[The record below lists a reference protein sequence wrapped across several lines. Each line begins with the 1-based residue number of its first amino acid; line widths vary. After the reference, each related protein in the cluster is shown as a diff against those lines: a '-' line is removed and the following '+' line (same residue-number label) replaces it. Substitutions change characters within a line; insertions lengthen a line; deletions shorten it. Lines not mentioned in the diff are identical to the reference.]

1 VHSGAF
7 FQSVVL
13 LHEWGSC
20 VVPSPWGR
28 IVERS
33 HVFPS
38 LQAAKAASTN
48 MKTAPFLTGS
58 ERWAVKYTI
67 VKKGQDAEG
76 MGDEKVE
83 EPVDLDL
90 SKTGAFADVLSKKVP
105 SAAFRSGI
113 RTFSQSRLAP
123 KPLLLRIVYH

>member
-1 VHSGAF
+1 VRAGVF

-20 VVPSPWGR
+20 VPSLWGG

-33 HVFPS
+33 DVLSF
-38 LQAAKAASTN
+38 LQAAKAASKN

>member
-1 VHSGAF
+1 MAVDKYILLKDLMF
-7 FQSVVL
+7 FL
-13 LHEWGSC
+13 G
-20 VVPSPWGR
+20 
-28 IVERS
+28 
-33 HVFPS
+33 
-38 LQAAKAASTN
+38 LQAAKAASKN
-48 MKTAPFLTGS
+48 VKSAPFMTGS

-90 SKTGAFADVLSKKVP
+90 SKTGAFAEILSKKIP

-113 RTFSQSRLAP
+113 RTFSQSHLDP
-123 KPLLLRIVYH
+123 KPFLLRIACHH